1 MSFNENSVMQEQPA
15 GESEVQSVRA
25 PIVSVMQQ
33 SNTEPTT
40 PSLPAGATALAW
52 WDDMKYYWRQNASG
66 NGCHLAPQDSYID
79 DVLTEGDFEIEKAS
93 KQFSSK
99 KSTEAEQAA
108 RIVELV
114 RELGQELRGFD
125 DSGVEAD
132 AFVRYFRSRAIIARK
147 IAGASA
153 VSANHRLQHAAATT
167 GDIDSVKETDFYKS
181 DLSNCE
187 KWARND
193 CLYEII
199 CSQMQPEYPEVI
211 KEFASQLAS
220 GVRSGLYDDAVE
232 KGNKLKR
239 PTPSPQASEKKLTA
253 EELRVMRA

>member
-1 MSFNENSVMQEQPA
+1 MFNEDSVMQTQPA
-15 GESEVQSVRA
+15 GESEVQSIRA
-25 PIVSVMQQ
+25 PVVSVMQQ

-52 WDDMKYYWRQNASG
+52 WDDMKYYWRRNASG
-66 NGCHLAPQDSYID
+66 NGCHLAPQDSYVD

-93 KQFSSK
+93 KQFTNE
-99 KSTEAEQAA
+99 KSEEAEQAA
-108 RIVELV
+108 RIVALV

-125 DSGVEAD
+125 ASGVEAD
-132 AFVRYFRSRAIIARK
+132 AFVRYFRNRAAIARK
-147 IAGASA
+147 IAGAGA

-167 GDIDSVKETDFYKS
+167 GDIDAVKESDFYKS

-199 CSQMQPEYPEVI
+199 CTEMQPEYPEVI
-211 KEFASQLAS
+211 VRFAEQLAKS
-220 GVRSGLYDDAVE
+220 VRSSLYDDAVE
-232 KGNKLKR
+232 KGNKLKK
-239 PTPSPQASEKKLTA
+239 PTPAPEASPNALSK